1 MKTKR
6 TLLYIAFAVGAFLVA
21 MDGGKMLLMLF
32 DPEIPGSQ
40 KEWLGFGAMLA
51 FGWAVLL
58 LASMIKPFE
67 RRFVLLVTV
76 IAMIGNVIIIYV
88 VNNME
93 PFQLWYYWFSM
104 IAPGAIGLFYIFV
117 FFFSIPA
124 REEAGADSEKSE
136 NDADTIDNTQDDIKA
151 EKEPEED
158 PKKDPE
164 PDDK

>member
-6 TLLYIAFAVGAFLVA
+6 TLLYIAFSVGAFLVA

-76 IAMIGNVIIIYV
+76 LALLGNVIIINV

-93 PFQLWYYWFSM
+93 PFELWYYWFSM
-104 IAPGAIGLFYIFV
+104 IAPGAIGAFYIFV
-117 FFFSIPA
+117 YFFSRPVD
-124 REEAGADSEKSE
+124 EEAESGSESGSEKS
-136 NDADTIDNTQDDIKA
+136 NITA
-151 EKEPEED
+151 EKESDQED
-158 PKKDPE
+158 EKGSDQ
-164 PDDK
+164 DD